1 MPDLNEAEL
10 VRIAAKDLAQ
20 RFPGRFIELRIP
32 PYTAVQIGIGPNR
45 GAHRRGKPPA
55 VIEFTPAE
63 FLAYY
68 RGERFWQPKVDSQID
83 LSEIFHQTP
92 KAEDHRK

>member
-1 MPDLNEAEL
+1 MSEITEAEL
-10 VRIAAKDLAQ
+10 VRAAAEELKQ

-32 PYTAVQIGIGPNR
+32 PYAAVQIGIGTNR

-68 RGERFWQPKVDSQID
+68 RGEKPWQPRFDSQID
-83 LSEIFHQTP
+83 ISELFA
-92 KAEDHRK
+92 K